1 MFYIIPN
8 LITFFRIPLL
18 FIIVYLFNI
27 YNQNLL
33 ISILI
38 FICYFI
44 GSISDY
50 LDGYLARKYQ
60 LVSEL
65 GKIFD
70 AIIDKIYIIGI
81 FILLIIYHILPK
93 NSIYYLLLIIMREF
107 LVTGI
112 RILLASKHMII
123 TSNIIGKIKTFTQ
136 LITIGLLL
144 IYNIMNKSI
153 EFIPIL
159 SLNFIFFIYQ
169 ISLVLF
175 YISFCITL
183 ISGYSYI
190 YNYIKKYY

>member
-93 NSIYYLLLIIMREF
+93 NSIYYLLLFIMREF